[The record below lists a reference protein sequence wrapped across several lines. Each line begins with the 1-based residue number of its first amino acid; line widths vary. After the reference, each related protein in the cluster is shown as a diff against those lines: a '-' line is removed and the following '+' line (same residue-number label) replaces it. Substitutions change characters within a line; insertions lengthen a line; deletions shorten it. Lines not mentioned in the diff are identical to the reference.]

1 MAKGK
6 LNRSLLETGGE
17 ILCVSQLTLY
27 GDCRRGRRP
36 NYERAARPAEAR
48 ARFQEF
54 LGFLR
59 GTGADVQTGRFQ
71 EDDGGG
77 VGQRTV
83 RLPCCWI
90 RKNRFSRIRLEGN
103 LHGLPRGMGKRRLV
117 RGRAQKLIHPRC
129 QAGSGRSSPS
139 GPNRSAPQGTGY
151 CPPYQRFSIRG
162 VGIEPRTPRNL
173 IRAARQNTRC
183 KIATPNLW
191 P

>member
-1 MAKGK
+1 MRVVMQRVRHAAVRVGGETVGRIGPGMTLLVAIGRSDTSADARALAEKVVHLRIFPDGEGK

-71 EDDGGG
+71 EMMEVELVNDGP
-77 VGQRTV
+77 VTLLLDSEKQ
-83 RLPCCWI
+83 I
-90 RKNRFSRIRLEGN
+90 
-103 LHGLPRGMGKRRLV
+103 
-117 RGRAQKLIHPRC
+117 
-129 QAGSGRSSPS
+129 
-139 GPNRSAPQGTGY
+139 
-151 CPPYQRFSIRG
+151 
-162 VGIEPRTPRNL
+162 
-173 IRAARQNTRC
+173 
-183 KIATPNLW
+183 
-191 P
+191 